1 MCTESGQGRMM
12 AVFDFI
18 ITEMDFSLKSLKSVS
33 DLNWKNIA
41 GPKTENSFWSA
52 NFVFD
57 QLRHIF
63 SLKISQFRNFQSLPD
78 EFGNYF
84 SDSRVVCN
92 FATMGNFLFVL
103 VMEYLSFYA
112 MCPLFKTLLFR
123 YNFDLF
129 YEKIQVQCMYIV
141 SKLMNK
147 LTFLFF
153 CNAYI
158 TS

>member
-1 MCTESGQGRMM
+1 MESAVVFIPPLFEIFIKQGNLCIQTEFCIR
-12 AVFDFI
+12 I
-18 ITEMDFSLKSLKSVS
+18 IDGKKDVQFCCCWISIFLYA
-33 DLNWKNIA
+33 KNA
-41 GPKTENSFWSA
+41 FL
-52 NFVFD
+52 FRD
-57 QLRHIF
+57 Q
-63 SLKISQFRNFQSLPD
+63 
-78 EFGNYF
+78 
-84 SDSRVVCN
+84 VCN
-92 FATMGNFLFVL
+92 FTTMGTFLFVL

-153 CNAYI
+153 CSVYI